1 MAHKTLVA
9 VPNRGGEHPLVW
21 VFFAACLGVVADRH
35 LVVPTGVWCGGLILG
50 LAVWLVASR
59 RHATTSAAILTL
71 ASVTAVAGLW
81 HHDRWWLFS
90 ADEIA
95 RYARDLPAPVCVRV
109 SALEPPCTSP
119 AEEASALCTLARG
132 EVTRLTVRLLALRQA
147 VRWESVSGRATLL
160 VEGQLPQVLRGDVLE
175 VAGTLARVRS
185 PANPGEPDLA
195 ALRRQS
201 RELVA
206 LYAGYPACVQRLQH
220 GGECSVLR
228 QLGRL
233 RLWAEGVFDR
243 RIGPPQSS
251 LAAALLVGS
260 REQLDR
266 STVQAFFLTGTIHML
281 SISGMHVSILAS
293 VLWVVMRLAWFPR
306 HWMLLLTCVLA
317 VAYAMLTGGEP
328 PVVRA
333 TILIV
338 VFCLARG
345 TGRQSVAWNSL
356 AVAGLITLALSPGE
370 IFDIGTQLSF
380 LAVGVLFSR
389 WPAWGRSRA
398 QDPLRRLIEQSRPG
412 WLRAYGWPATVW
424 GNWP

>member
-1 MAHKTLVA
+1 MAHKTLAA
-9 VPNRGGEHPLVW
+9 VPNRGGEHPLVF

-35 LVVPTGVWCGGLILG
+35 LAIPTRLWCGGLIFV
-50 LAVWLVASR
+50 LAVWLVAR
-59 RHATTSAAILTL
+59 RRGAKTISAILIL

-109 SALEPPCTSP
+109 SALEPPRTSP
-119 AEEASALCTLARG
+119 AEAASALCTMARG
-132 EVTRLTVRLLALRQA
+132 EVTRLSVRLLALRQA
-147 VRWESVSGRATLL
+147 ARWELVSGRATLL
-160 VEGQLPQVLRGDVLE
+160 VEGRLPGVLRGDVLE

-185 PANPGEPDLA
+185 PANPGEPDMA

-206 LYAGYPACVQRLQH
+206 LYVGYPACVQVVQQ
-220 GGECSVLR
+220 GGACSLLR

-233 RLWAEGVFDR
+233 RVWAEGVFDR
-243 RIGPPQSS
+243 RIGAPQSA

-266 STVQAFFLTGTIHML
+266 SIVQAFFLTGTIHLL

-306 HWMLLLTCVLA
+306 NWMLLLTCVLA
-317 VAYAMLTGGEP
+317 VGYATLTGGEP

-338 VFCLARG
+338 VFCLARDG
-345 TGRQSVAWNSL
+345 PAIRGLEFAGGGR
-356 AVAGLITLALSPGE
+356 AGHAGAE
-370 IFDIGTQLSF
+370 
-380 LAVGVLFSR
+380 SR
-389 WPAWGRSRA
+389 
-398 QDPLRRLIEQSRPG
+398 
-412 WLRAYGWPATVW
+412 
-424 GNWP
+424 